1 MAEAAKIKEEQIYLF
16 DLQREEATKRDVAPA
31 GHFGAVGGGTHGHPV
46 QLDVST
52 CQIITQ
58 AIQQQFSPEQA
69 SALIAALQELNISGP
84 VPAGR
89 HAGGTT
95 AKASVLVP
103 VAPVATSQAAPA
115 ATSMAAE
122 AERLQLEAAIA
133 GGKGGGKGRGDNFRP
148 YEASSEA
155 TSPVGSET
163 SPGGKGDGD
172 L

>member
-1 MAEAAKIKEEQIYLF
+1 MLQKL
-16 DLQREEATKRDVAPA
+16 DLNGLV
-31 GHFGAVGGGTHGHPV
+31 
-46 QLDVST
+46 L
-52 CQIITQ
+52 
-58 AIQQQFSPEQA
+58 
-69 SALIAALQELNISGP
+69 
-84 VPAGR
+84 AGR

-95 AKASVLVP
+95 ATASVLVP
-103 VAPVATSQAAPA
+103 VAPVAASQAALA

-148 YEASSEA
+148 YEASSDA
-155 TSPVGSET
+155 TSPAGSEK